1 MPGPSPGSEMA
12 MRGLSRALRNLRG
25 EGSRTGVLNKVSD
38 ATGKPVGTV
47 ENWYD
52 GTTPCEFGN
61 LMLLV
66 EAFGMTFL
74 ADVFAD
80 QDKDGALSARA
91 NAAADESALRYHLQ
105 KALNALDATPAKP
118 SLVNDLP
125 GDVGGREA
133 GER

>member
-1 MPGPSPGSEMA
+1 MPGPSRGSEMA
-12 MRGLSRALRNLRG
+12 MTGLSRALRNLRG
-25 EGSRTGVLNKVSD
+25 EGSRAGVINKVSD
-38 ATGKPVGTV
+38 KTGKPTGTV

-80 QDKDGALSARA
+80 LDTGATFSERA
-91 NAAADESALRYHLQ
+91 DLNAAVDDLATEAEVFARRLRGFTRP
-105 KALNALDATPAKP
+105 AVLDT
-118 SLVNDLP
+118 
-125 GDVGGREA
+125 GT
-133 GER
+133 